1 MAQESPAARR
11 PSKAEAEPRHR
22 DAEQT
27 RRAILDAAVLEF
39 ARLGMG
45 GARVDEIG
53 RRAGCN
59 LRMIYYYF
67 GSKEALYVAALEK
80 VYADFVAAERA
91 LNLDSLSPIEGV
103 QRLISF
109 TWHYFREHPEFISLL
124 NTENMHGAKFARQ
137 SAEVSGGAGAQ
148 MRLIEDVLRR
158 GVREGVFRADVA
170 VFETHVT
177 IVSLCY
183 FYLSN
188 RATMSNYL
196 GRDMTS
202 QGACDAWLTHMSQ
215 VVLASLVRR

>member
-1 MAQESPAARR
+1 MTTAPRATQSRDTPPR
-11 PSKAEAEPRHR
+11 PR
-22 DAEQT
+22 DAELT
-27 RRAILDAAVLEF
+27 RRAILDAAVMEF
-39 ARLGMG
+39 ARLGMS

-91 LNLDSLSPIEGV
+91 LNLDALSPVEGV

-109 TWHYFREHPEFISLL
+109 TWHYMREHPEFISLL
-124 NTENMHGAKFARQ
+124 NTENMHGGKFAKQ
-137 SAEVSGGAGAQ
+137 SPRVSGGAGEQ
-148 MRLIEDVLRR
+148 MHLIDELLRR
-158 GVREGVFRADVA
+158 GIRDGVFRKDIS

-202 QGACDAWLTHMSQ
+202 QGACDAWLAHVSR
-215 VVLASLVRR
+215 VVLASLVAT